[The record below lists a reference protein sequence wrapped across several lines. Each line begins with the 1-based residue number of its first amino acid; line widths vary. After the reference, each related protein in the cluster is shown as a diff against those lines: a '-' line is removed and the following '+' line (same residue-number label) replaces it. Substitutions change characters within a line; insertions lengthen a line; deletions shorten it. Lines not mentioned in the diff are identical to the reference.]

1 MGHLKDVGLSWP
13 KHFIQ
18 SWGYIFETSK
28 VLIKLIIH
36 SFFPNMW
43 PDTGVKKLLNEETKK
58 NVLSYSNRNTLK

>member
-1 MGHLKDVGLSWP
+1 
-13 KHFIQ
+13 
-18 SWGYIFETSK
+18 